1 MEFKSQNKKYQEAVE
16 ELVVIF
22 SNIYEKLNPI
32 IAKNE
37 KEILEYIS
45 QASLP
50 KKQRLIKN
58 LQTKILYSPSEIV
71 EVRNCAVEIL
81 NILITDSKTI
91 RKFADIIIKFGI
103 MIKDGT
109 LNLYG

>member
-1 MEFKSQNKKYQEAVE
+1 MEFKTQNKKYQEAVE
-16 ELVVIF
+16 ELTVIF

-32 IAKNE
+32 ISKNE

-45 QASLP
+45 EASLP
-50 KKQRLIKN
+50 KKQRLVKN
-58 LQTKILYSPSEIV
+58 LQTKVTYCPSEIV

-81 NILITDSKTI
+81 NVLITDSKTI
-91 RKFADIIIKFGI
+91 KKFVNIIIKFGK
-103 MIKDGT
+103 MLKEGT